1 MSSLAA
7 ARADNFY
14 FPQEWRPEHGSINQ
28 FHKSHPLGKRVKADG
43 VLVVRFE
50 MPFNVWCTHCE
61 THIGRGVRFNAR
73 KKAVDKYFSTVI
85 YEFRLTCTHCQGEM
99 VVRTDPE
106 HRGYNLVSG
115 IRQKV
120 EGRAQDDGQ
129 EIDTERVNDPQVAI
143 QIREDAFFRIEHEQQ
158 DERIARERARGLD
171 ALMERQEKQFQDD
184 YASNSALRATF
195 RQQKKQIK
203 QRLDQGSRLGLA
215 IPLVD
220 VHPDDVIAAKAT
232 VFQQIPRHLKSRLE
246 DTKSSVRAS
255 ASRPSSAKR
264 STGDSSFQHFGD
276 PTSSHLH
283 RLKRAKQLKKVAA
296 SQKRPVV
303 RSSGTSLAVRASKLA
318 RNR

>member
-28 FHKSHPLGKRVKADG
+28 FHKSHPLGKRAKADG

-85 YEFRLTCTHCQGEM
+85 YEFRLTCAHCQGEM

-106 HRGYNLVSG
+106 QRGYNLVSG

-120 EGRAQDDGQ
+120 EGRAQDDDQ

-171 ALMERQEKQFQDD
+171 ALMERQEAQFQDD
-184 YASNSALRATF
+184 YGSNSALRATF

-203 QRLDQGSRLGLA
+203 QKLEQGNRLGLA
-215 IPLVD
+215 IPLAD
-220 VHPDDVIAAKAT
+220 VHPDDVIASKAT
-232 VFQQIPRHLKSRLE
+232 VFQQIPRHLKPRLE
-246 DTKSSVRAS
+246 DTKPTMRAS
-255 ASRPSSAKR
+255 ASRR
-264 STGDSSFQHFGD
+264 SFATRDSSFQHFGD
-276 PTSSHLH
+276 PMSSHLH
-283 RLKRAKQLKKVAA
+283 RLKRAKQLKKAAA
-296 SQKRPVV
+296 SQTRPAA
-303 RSSGTSLAVRASKLA
+303 RSTGTSLSLRASKLA
-318 RNR
+318 RTR

>member
-7 ARADNFY
+7 ARADNYY

-28 FHKSHPLGKRVKADG
+28 FHNSHPLGKRVKADG

-73 KKAVDKYFSTVI
+73 KKAVDKYFSTTI
-85 YEFRLTCTHCQGEM
+85 YEFRLTCAHCHGEM

-106 HRGYNLVSG
+106 QRGYNLVSG
-115 IRQKV
+115 IRQKI
-120 EGRAQDDGQ
+120 EGRAHEDGV
-129 EIDTERVNDPQVAI
+129 EIGTERVNDPQVAL

-158 DERIARERARGLD
+158 DQRIARERARGLD
-171 ALMERQEKQFQDD
+171 ALIERQEAQFQDD
-184 YASNSALRATF
+184 YASNSALRAKF
-195 RQQKKQIK
+195 RLQKKQIK
-203 QRLDQGSRLGLA
+203 LRLDQGSRLGLA
-215 IPLVD
+215 IPLAD

-232 VFQQIPRHLKSRLE
+232 VFQQIPRHLKSRFE
-246 DTKSSVRAS
+246 DSKAPVRTSSS
-255 ASRPSSAKR
+255 KR
-264 STGDSSFQHFGD
+264 STAKASTRDSSFQHFGD

-283 RLKRAKQLKKVAA
+283 RLKRVKQLKKAVAT
-296 SQKRPVV
+296 QTRPAA
-303 RSSGTSLAVRASKLA
+303 RSSTTSLALRASKLA